1 MNKMP
6 ILWILRKI
14 RRRIPAIML
23 LVAAQAG
30 QALASVYF
38 ALGTRA
44 VIDSAVSGNN
54 QLFFR
59 ACFKQLAIIVVILL
73 CTILARHLNDR
84 LSMSLEIDWKR
95 KLLHGLLH
103 GDYAAISRYHSAE
116 LLNRLNNDV
125 SRINSGVLSILPNFA
140 AMITRLLA
148 AVLILGA
155 MDIRFTLLI
164 AVIGALVIGVTSI
177 IRRKLKDLNKQV
189 SEHDGKVSGF
199 LQESMEKLLMVQAMD
214 VSKEV
219 ERRADG
225 LLKDRF
231 KIQRKRKNISL
242 ISHTCMR
249 LLSQGTAFF
258 ALIWC
263 ANRVLL
269 GQMTFGS
276 LTAMTTLVS
285 QLQQP
290 FTGLSGVMPQ
300 YMAMVASAERLMELE
315 ESLGEPVEPCKPDL
329 YEKMHAVGAES
340 LTFAYD
346 RDVILEDAS
355 FVLHKGEFAVI
366 AGHSGIGKSTLLKL
380 LLGVFAPKSGCM
392 YVDVGNEKIPLDR
405 TTRGLFA
412 YVPQGNLL
420 LSGTLRDNII
430 ITNPNATEEQ
440 IAEAIRV
447 SAMEDFLPSLPEGLQ
462 TRLGESGAGLSEG
475 QAQRLAIAR
484 AVVSGA
490 PILLLDECT
499 SALDEA
505 TERKVLQNLK
515 ALPGRTYL
523 AVTHRPAA
531 MELCDWKLEIR
542 NGKIVAEK
550 M

>member
-1 MNKMP
+1 MKKLP
-6 ILWILRKI
+6 VLWILRKL
-14 RRRIPAIML
+14 RRRIPAILL
-23 LVAAQAG
+23 LVAAHAG

-44 VIDSAVSGNN
+44 VIDSAVSGDN

-59 ACFKQLAIIVVILL
+59 ACLQQLGIIAVILL
-73 CTILARHLNDR
+73 CTVLARHLHDR
-84 LSMSLEIDWKR
+84 LTMDLEIDWKR

-125 SRINSGVLSILPNFA
+125 ARINGGVLTILPNFA

-148 AVLILGA
+148 AVLVLGA
-155 MDIRFTLLI
+155 MDAKFTLLI
-164 AVIGALVIGVTSI
+164 AVIGVVVIGMTAVV
-177 IRRKLKDLNKQV
+177 RRKLKDLNKQV
-189 SEHDGKVSGF
+189 SQHDGKVSGF

-214 VSKEV
+214 VSAEV
-219 ERRADG
+219 ERRADE
-225 LLKDRF
+225 LMEDRY

-242 ISHTCMR
+242 ISHACIR
-249 LLSQGTAFF
+249 LMSHGSAFF

-269 GQMTFGS
+269 GQMSFGS
-276 LTAMTTLVS
+276 LTAITSLVG

-300 YMAMVASAERLMELE
+300 YMAMIASAERLMELE
-315 ESLGEPVEPCKPDL
+315 EILGEPVEPCQSDI
-329 YEKMHAVGAES
+329 YEKMHAVGGENLVFS
-340 LTFAYD
+340 YD
-346 RDVILEDAS
+346 RDLILDDAS
-355 FVLHKGEFAVI
+355 FTLRKGEFAVI

-380 LLGVFAPKSGCM
+380 LLGVFSPKSGCL
-392 YVDVGNEKIPLDR
+392 YVDVGEEKIPLDR

-430 ITNPNATEEQ
+430 ITNPDATDEQ

-447 SAMEDFLPSLPEGLQ
+447 SAMDDFLPSLPEGLQ

-542 NGKIVAEK
+542 AGKIVTEK

>member
-1 MNKMP
+1 MKKLP
-6 ILWILRKI
+6 VLWILRKMK
-14 RRRIPAIML
+14 RRIPAIIL
-23 LVAAQAG
+23 LVAARAG
-30 QALASVYF
+30 HALASVYF
-38 ALGTRA
+38 ALGTKA
-44 VIDSAVSGNN
+44 VIDNAVAGDN
-54 QLFFR
+54 QLFLR
-59 ACFKQLAIIVVILL
+59 ACLQQLGIIAAILL
-73 CTILARHLNDR
+73 CIVLSHHLHDR
-84 LSMSLEIDWKR
+84 LSMKLEIDWKR
-95 KLLHGLLH
+95 KYLHGLLH

-125 SRINSGVLSILPNFA
+125 ARINSGVLTILPNFA

-148 AVLILGA
+148 AVLVLGA
-155 MDIRFTLLI
+155 MDAKFTLLI
-164 AVIGALVIGVTSI
+164 AMIGVLVIGMTAI

-189 SEHDGKVSGF
+189 SQHDGRVSGF
-199 LQESMEKLLMVQAMD
+199 LQETMEKLLMVQAMD
-214 VSKEV
+214 VSAEV
-219 ERRADG
+219 ERRADE
-225 LLKDRF
+225 LMEDRY
-231 KIQRKRKNISL
+231 KVQRKRKNISL
-242 ISHTCMR
+242 LSHTCMR
-249 LLSQGTAFF
+249 MLSYGATFL

-269 GQMTFGS
+269 GQMSFGS

-300 YMAMVASAERLMELE
+300 YMAMIASAERLIELE
-315 ESLGEPVEPCKPDL
+315 EILGEPVEPCQPDV
-329 YEKMHAVGAES
+329 YEKMHAVGADE

-346 RDVILEDAS
+346 RDCILEDAS
-355 FVLHKGEFAVI
+355 FTLRKGEFAVI

-380 LLGVFAPKSGCM
+380 LLGVFSPKSGCL
-392 YVDVGNEKIPLDR
+392 YVDVGDEKIPLDR

-420 LSGTLRDNII
+420 LSGTLRDNIML
-430 ITNPNATEEQ
+430 TNPDATDEQ
-440 IAEAIRV
+440 LAEAIRV
-447 SAMEDFLPSLPEGLQ
+447 SAMDDFLPSLPEGLQ

-542 NGKIVAEK
+542 AGKIVAEK